1 MSAAELWVAVAFGLF
16 TFALVAACAAVW
28 MVLLSRWVER
38 EYRRDLDREQD
49 RELAYER
56 ERKRRLAREL
66 ETERALAATL
76 AEWRKQK
83 DHG

>member
-1 MSAAELWVAVAFGLF
+1 MSAAELWVAVAFGLC

-38 EYRRDLDREQD
+38 EYRRDLDRE
-49 RELAYER
+49 
-56 ERKRRLAREL
+56 
-66 ETERALAATL
+66 LAATL

>member
-1 MSAAELWVAVAFGLF
+1 MSAAELWVAVAFGLC
-16 TFALVAACAAVW
+16 TFARVAACAAVW

-38 EYRRDLDREQD
+38 EYRRDLD

>member
-1 MSAAELWVAVAFGLF
+1 MSAAELWVAVAFG
-16 TFALVAACAAVW
+16 
-28 MVLLSRWVER
+28 
-38 EYRRDLDREQD
+38 
-49 RELAYER
+49 
-56 ERKRRLAREL
+56 LAREL

>member
-1 MSAAELWVAVAFGLF
+1 MSAAELWVAVAFGLC

-38 EYRRDLDREQD
+38 EYRRDLDRE
-49 RELAYER
+49 LAY
-56 ERKRRLAREL
+56 
-66 ETERALAATL
+66 L

>member
-1 MSAAELWVAVAFGLF
+1 MSAAELWVAVAFGLC

-38 EYRRDLDREQD
+38 EYRR
-49 RELAYER
+49 
-56 ERKRRLAREL
+56 

>member
-1 MSAAELWVAVAFGLF
+1 MSAAELWVVAVAFGLC

-49 RELAYER
+49 
-56 ERKRRLAREL
+56 
-66 ETERALAATL
+66 
-76 AEWRKQK
+76 
-83 DHG
+83 HG